1 MHSKVKAEVSVEHKQ
16 VIQSVV
22 VGNNQTSIIPKVPL
36 VENGRLVEEMA
47 GIMNQDIERDGEVPE
62 ERVIRWSAIM
72 LLGHIH
78 KHRNLI

>member
-1 MHSKVKAEVSVEHKQ
+1 MHSKVKAEVSVEHIQ

-36 VENGRLVEEMA
+36 VVNGRLIEEMA
-47 GIMNQDIERDGEVPE
+47 GIVNQDIERDGEVPE
-62 ERVIRWSAIM
+62 ERVIRWIAIIP
-72 LLGHIH
+72 LGHIH